1 MREMSIKKDILNHM
15 EYKARKSINEEDIT
29 EKLQLILKQHGIEL
43 HGSTYMQSFF
53 NKFIGKMEGDVQ
65 QFEKTLRQTAV

>member
-1 MREMSIKKDILNHM
+1 M
-15 EYKARKSINEEDIT
+15 EYKARKSILNEEDLT
-29 EKLQLILKQHGIEL
+29 EKLQLILKQRGIEL